1 MLRVILLAVI
11 AALAFAVP
19 AGALENES
27 LLVTMPKGYKVGFH
41 NKTARELMSE
51 MVPESETVENCTEMV
66 TVQIFFNL
74 RDVSPSQ
81 YRARVQK
88 LWADACPGSTFTKVK
103 EGIENLYPTQT
114 WTQKCPVNK
123 QTGKP
128 ELTLFKGVQGRDSF
142 YLVQKAYKF
151 EPTAEQTAVWASFLD
166 SVKVCDTRSPTQPC
180 TMGK

>member
-19 AGALENES
+19 AGALENEN

-51 MVPESETVENCTEMV
+51 MVPESETVENWTEMV

-123 QTGKP
+123 QTGKAGTD
-128 ELTLFKGVQGRDSF
+128 LVQGRAGPRQFLPGAEGLQVRADSRANGGVGEF
-142 YLVQKAYKF
+142 SGQC
-151 EPTAEQTAVWASFLD
+151 ES
-166 SVKVCDTRSPTQPC
+166 
-180 TMGK
+180 M